1 MGSLNVGK
9 FNTELQQVSGGLD
22 GIYQQFSKLGGQGQ
36 TAFSEIAKTALTS
49 NFQLKETNSLI
60 QQMGTT
66 LVNTI
71 KWNIASSAI
80 NSFTQGVQSAFTYV
94 KSLDAALTDIRI
106 VTGDSQ

>member
-1 MGSLNVGK
+1 
-9 FNTELQQVSGGLD
+9 
-22 GIYQQFSKLGGQGQ
+22 LGPQGQ
-36 TAFSEIAKTALTS
+36 VAFAEISKSALTA
-49 NFQLKETNSLI
+49 NFQLKQTSGII

-80 NSFTQGVQSAFTYV
+80 NGFTQEVQSAFTYV